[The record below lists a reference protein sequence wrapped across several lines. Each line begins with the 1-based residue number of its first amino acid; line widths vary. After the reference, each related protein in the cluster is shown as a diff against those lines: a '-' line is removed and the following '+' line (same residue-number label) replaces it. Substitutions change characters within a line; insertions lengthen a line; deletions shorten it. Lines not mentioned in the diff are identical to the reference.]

1 MGKGRSL
8 TCGVSDDL
16 QHDEAVHGMAHR
28 RYAAVEFVLVADAV
42 QRLVIT
48 QLTEWGHGRD
58 KA

>member
-8 TCGVSDDL
+8 TCGVSDNL

-42 QRLVIT
+42 QRLVVT
-48 QLTEWGHGRD
+48 QLTEWG
-58 KA
+58 